1 MLCKL
6 AVRRIVHS
14 ESDPNSYVL
23 RVTAANTLGN
33 ARVLG
38 SDEKTFSNRDQVI
51 ACLRSLGLSGGT
63 VVQFEAI
70 ATHPVSATKFV
81 TFADSEQ
88 IAFERL
94 ADSDFDIFDD

>member
-14 ESDPNSYVL
+14 ESGSNDYVL

-38 SDEKTFSNRDQVI
+38 SDEKTFSNRDRVI
-51 ACLRSLGLSGGT
+51 ACLRSLGLSDGT
-63 VVQFEAI
+63 IRQFEAI
-70 ATHPVSATKFV
+70 AKQPVSEFDQT
-81 TFADSEQ
+81 TL
-88 IAFERL
+88 RL
-94 ADSDFDIFDD
+94 IEVNRG